1 MFNISKSTLRYL
13 EISGILIVICF
24 LSSLGNA
31 ASEQL
36 DGAVVPDALPDA
48 ERVRVS
54 SRLQGVVLE
63 STHRHGRG
71 QRGVQR
77 KSHPGNIARKR

>member
-1 MFNISKSTLRYL
+1 M
-13 EISGILIVICF
+13 
-24 LSSLGNA
+24 
-31 ASEQL
+31 
-36 DGAVVPDALPDA
+36 VPDALPDA

-77 KSHPGNIARKR
+77 KSHPGNIARKPEIFPRLFLRFNILRKYGKTIVQPER